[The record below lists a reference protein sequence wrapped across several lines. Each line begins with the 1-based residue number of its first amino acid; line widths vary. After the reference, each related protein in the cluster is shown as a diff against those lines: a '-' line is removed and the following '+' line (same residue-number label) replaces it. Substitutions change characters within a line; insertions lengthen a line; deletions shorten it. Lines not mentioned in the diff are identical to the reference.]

1 MRRES
6 LNRFLLSQKTSTRYK
21 KNMFDNDKT
30 TKSIT
35 IFHKSLKF
43 NKLKNYKKLFEKKN
57 IDIECV
63 MRN

>member
-1 MRRES
+1 
-6 LNRFLLSQKTSTRYK
+6 
-21 KNMFDNDKT
+21 MFDNDKT